1 MDKSGSKVVQCGS
14 KWFKGVQNFLKGV
27 PMWIQSLLKQF
38 KVMWLKVV
46 LIGSKGFKG
55 VQDGV

>member
-1 MDKSGSKVVQCGS
+1 MDKSGPKWFNVVQSGL
-14 KWFKGVQNFLKGV
+14 KAFNFLKGV